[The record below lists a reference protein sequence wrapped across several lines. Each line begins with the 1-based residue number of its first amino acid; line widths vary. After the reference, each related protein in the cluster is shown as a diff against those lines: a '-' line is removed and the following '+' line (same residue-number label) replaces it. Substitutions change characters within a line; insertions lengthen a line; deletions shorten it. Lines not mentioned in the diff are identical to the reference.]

1 MEPGD
6 AAYQAQGPASALVDV
21 ALGAP
26 NDCAPG
32 ELGARVVE
40 AFALVY
46 RSAGT
51 GRLEERA

>member
-1 MEPGD
+1 VEPGD
-6 AAYQAQGPASALVDV
+6 GAYQSEAPAGALVDV

-40 AFALVY
+40 ALDLVY
-46 RSAGT
+46 RSARS
-51 GRLEERA
+51 GRLEEAM